1 MTPSLL
7 TIDDIAAMWGV
18 TRRHARDV
26 LVKQPGFPPLAP
38 GASAR
43 IKRWA
48 RREIE
53 AYINRQPAQ
62 IPPTTQDAAEPH

>member
-1 MTPSLL
+1 MKTMQELL
-7 TIDDIAAMWGV
+7 TLDDIASLWGV

-26 LVKQPGFPPLAP
+26 LVKAPDFPPIAP

-43 IKRWA
+43 LKRWA

-53 AYINRQPAQ
+53 AYINR
-62 IPPTTQDAAEPH
+62 EPKDDGQSLTKP